1 MYQENKFVRIW
12 IFQDIANVEAMMV
25 GHVIGLV
32 ELDQQYFGVLQDLLT
47 FPQHFTMSQI
57 LNATHD

>member
-1 MYQENKFVRIW
+1 
-12 IFQDIANVEAMMV
+12 MV

-57 LNATHD
+57 LNATHDQTNSNIVSILHNRLCI